1 MRLLL
6 DESVPMQLRSLFV
19 GHDVSTVRY
28 MEWSSKSNGELLA
41 LARDEFDAFITL
53 DRNLEHQQNI
63 TERDIPIIVLI
74 ARRSRIDYLEPL
86 VPQVLEALQN
96 LNRGQIFRIEAS

>member
-19 GHDVSTVRY
+19 DHDVSTVRH
-28 MEWSSKSNGELLA
+28 MGWSSKSNGELLA
-41 LARDEFDAFITL
+41 LVRDEFDAFITL
-53 DRNLEHQQNI
+53 DRNLEYQQNI

-74 ARRSRIDYLEPL
+74 ARRNRIDYLEPL
-86 VPQVLEALQN
+86 VPRVLEALQN
-96 LNRGQIFRIEAS
+96 LQRGQVVHIGAS

>member
-6 DESVPMQLRSLFV
+6 DESVPVQLRNLLV
-19 GHDVSTVRY
+19 GHDVRTVRGIG
-28 MEWSSKSNGELLA
+28 WNGKSNGELLA

-53 DRNLEHQQNI
+53 DQNLEHQRNI
-63 TERDIPIIVLI
+63 TEGDIPIIVLI

-86 VPQVLEALQN
+86 VPRTLEALPSVQ
-96 LNRGQIFRIEAS
+96 RGQVVRVEAP

>member
-28 MEWSSKSNGELLA
+28 MGWSGKSNGELLA

-63 TERDIPIIVLI
+63 TGSDIPIIVLI

-86 VPQVLEALQN
+86 VPQVLESLQT
-96 LNRGQIFRIEAS
+96 LKRGQVVHIGAS

>member
-6 DESVPMQLRSLFV
+6 DESVPMQLRSLLV
-19 GHDVSTVRY
+19 GHDVWTVRH
-28 MEWSSKSNGELLA
+28 MGWSSKSNGELLA

-53 DRNLEHQQNI
+53 DKNLEHQQNM
-63 TERDIPIIVLI
+63 TEADIPVILLI

-86 VPQVLEALQN
+86 VPRMLESLQS
-96 LNRGQIFRIEAS
+96 LKRGQVIRIEAP

>member
-6 DESVPMQLRSLFV
+6 DESVPTQLRSLFV
-19 GHDVSTVRY
+19 GHDVSTVRH
-28 MEWSSKSNGELLA
+28 MGWSSKSNGELLA

-86 VPQVLEALQN
+86 VPWVLEALQT
-96 LNRGQIFRIEAS
+96 LKRGQVIHIEAS

>member
-6 DESVPMQLRSLFV
+6 DESVPMQLRSLLV
-19 GHDVSTVRY
+19 GHDVSTVRH
-28 MEWSSKSNGELLA
+28 MRWSGKSNGELLA
-41 LARDEFDAFITL
+41 LVRDEFDAFITL

-86 VPQVLEALQN
+86 VPRGLEALQN
-96 LNRGQIFRIEAS
+96 LKRGQVIRIGAP

>member
-6 DESVPMQLRSLFV
+6 DESVPVHLRNLLV
-19 GHDVSTVRY
+19 GHDVRTVRGIG
-28 MEWSSKSNGELLA
+28 WDSKSNGELLA

-53 DRNLEHQQNI
+53 DQNLEHQQNI
-63 TERDIPIIVLI
+63 TERDIPIVVLV

-86 VPQVLEALQN
+86 VPRILEALPSLQ
-96 LNRGQIFRIEAS
+96 RGHVIRIEAP

>member
-6 DESVPMQLRSLFV
+6 DEPVPVQLRSLLV
-19 GHDVSTVRY
+19 GHDVRTVRGIG
-28 MEWSSKSNGELLA
+28 WDSKSNGELLA

-53 DRNLEHQQNI
+53 DQNLERQQNI
-63 TERDIPIIVLI
+63 TERDIPIIVLV

-86 VPQVLEALQN
+86 VPRMLEALPN
-96 LNRGQIFRIEAS
+96 LKPGQVIRIEAP

>member
-1 MRLLL
+1 MKLLL
-6 DESVPMQLRSLFV
+6 DESVPMQLRSLLI
-19 GHDVSTVRY
+19 GHDVSTVRHTG
-28 MEWSSKSNGELLA
+28 WSGKSNGELLA
-41 LARDEFDAFITL
+41 LARDEFDVFVTL

-86 VPQVLEALQN
+86 VPRVLEALQI
-96 LNRGQIFRIEAS
+96 LKRGQVIRIGVP

>member
-6 DESVPMQLRSLFV
+6 DESVPIQLRSLLI
-19 GHDVSTVRY
+19 GHDVSTVRHTG
-28 MEWSSKSNGELLA
+28 WSGKSNGELLA
-41 LARDEFDAFITL
+41 LARGEFDAFITL

-63 TERDIPIIVLI
+63 TEQDIPIIVLI

-86 VPQVLEALQN
+86 VPRVLEALQN
-96 LNRGQIFRIEAS
+96 LKRGQVIRIGAP

>member
-6 DESVPMQLRSLFV
+6 DESVPMKLRNLLV
-19 GHDVSTVRY
+19 GHDVWTVRR
-28 MEWSSKSNGELLA
+28 MGWSSKSNGELLT

-53 DRNLEHQQNI
+53 DKNLEHQQNMS
-63 TERDIPIIVLI
+63 EVDIPVILLI

-86 VPQVLEALQN
+86 VPRILESLQS
-96 LNRGQIFRIEAS
+96 LKRGQIVRIEAP

>member
-6 DESVPMQLRSLFV
+6 DESVPMQLRSLLV
-19 GHDVSTVRY
+19 GHDVSTVRH

-86 VPQVLEALQN
+86 VPRVLESLQT
-96 LNRGQIFRIEAS
+96 LKRGQVMRIGAP

>member
-6 DESVPMQLRSLFV
+6 DESVPRPLRNLFV
-19 GHDVSTVRY
+19 GHDVRTVSD
-28 MEWSSKSNGELLA
+28 MGWSSKSNGELLTF
-41 LARDEFDAFITL
+41 ARDEFDAFITL
-53 DRNLEHQQNI
+53 DQNLEYQQNI

-86 VPQVLEALQN
+86 VPQVLESLQT
-96 LNRGQIFRIEAS
+96 LKRGQVIRIVAP

>member
-6 DESVPMQLRSLFV
+6 DESVPMQLRSLLV

-28 MEWSSKSNGELLA
+28 MGWSSKSNGELLA

-53 DRNLEHQQNI
+53 DRNLEHQQI
-63 TERDIPIIVLI
+63 
-74 ARRSRIDYLEPL
+74 
-86 VPQVLEALQN
+86 
-96 LNRGQIFRIEAS
+96 

>member
-96 LNRGQIFRIEAS
+96 LKRGQIFRIEAS